1 MIKITPYRTFGVKQ
15 FKIIVNDQN
24 LLLVNLFGFGLWVLK
39 TKRARDAWEVK
50 A

>member
-1 MIKITPYRTFGVKQ
+1 MIKITPYRTFGVK
-15 FKIIVNDQN
+15 KLTVIVNDQD

-39 TKRARDAWEVK
+39 TKKSRDAWEVK